1 MVVFAVDGD
10 FSASWYQPGVWTEE
24 EYLKLPSDGPKV
36 ELVGG
41 SLLVSPAPSKPH
53 QRLMRRLAALIEE
66 SAPDDLVAEIEINV
80 RIDHDVILIP
90 DVVVTSEID
99 DDVVV
104 HDPKHILLVA
114 EVRSPANRGEK
125 WIRKYALY
133 AQAAIPWFAVV
144 EMDAHK
150 RPTVILQR
158 LEEGTYV
165 EHARAACGQSLKL
178 PDPIGS
184 IDPADLLKR
193 RV

>member
-10 FSASWYQPGVWTEE
+10 YTAPWNHAGVWTEE
-24 EYLKLPSDGPKV
+24 EYLKLPSGGPKV

-41 SLLVSPAPSKPH
+41 SLLVSPAPGKPH
-53 QRLMRRLAALIEE
+53 QRLMRRFATLIEQ
-66 SAPDDLVAEIEINV
+66 SAPDDLVVEIEINV
-80 RIDHDVILIP
+80 RIDQDVILIP

-104 HDPKHILLVA
+104 HDPKHVLLVV
-114 EVRSPANRGEK
+114 EVRSPTNRGEK
-125 WIRKYALY
+125 WIRKYAFY

-144 EMDAHK
+144 ETEDEK

-158 LEEGTYV
+158 LEGGTYI
-165 EHARAACGQSLKL
+165 EFARATCGETLKL
-178 PDPIGS
+178 PEPLGP

-193 RV
+193 RS